1 MKRQSSETAQNM
13 ILDEVAP
20 QFVPGRR
27 PRVSPPPI
35 EASKLG
41 VNVFEPAITMVKLH
55 EELHEAAMRLGML
68 LSEINEHSLIVVD
81 TDGRTTEI
89 RPSPVEALMMMM
101 MIVYATNVPTDN
113 IIKGNEPLTMSKIG
127 TLMDLA

>member
-1 MKRQSSETAQNM
+1 MQRQSSETAQNM

-41 VNVFEPAITMVKLH
+41 VNVIEPAITMAKLH
-55 EELHEAAMRLGML
+55 EDLQRSLHEAAML

-81 TDGRTTEI
+81 TD
-89 RPSPVEALMMMM
+89 VEADGRGAG
-101 MIVYATNVPTDN
+101 VGDVVGDFS
-113 IIKGNEPLTMSKIG
+113 PLAKVEG
-127 TLMDLA
+127 GGRAEE